1 MNNTCDYCRR
11 GIKGHLEVN
20 TLLKHPV
27 LGILLVLEESVRAGA
42 GFGSSYFTVLSALSP
57 PMSSSVAATLGFN
70 DGFFGPGIGPDKT
83 LQLGQH
89 CTIAGDCEVLADA
102 NSLECV

>member
-20 TLLKHPV
+20 TLLKHPM
-27 LGILLVLEESVRAGA
+27 LGILLVLEESVRGVD
-42 GFGSSYFTVLSALSP
+42 GFGSYFTVLPVTATAEQLAPHRLLSR
-57 PMSSSVAATLGFN
+57 
-70 DGFFGPGIGPDKT
+70 PDKT
-83 LQLGQH
+83 LQFGQH
-89 CTIAGDCEVLADA
+89 CTIAGACEVLVDA

>member
-1 MNNTCDYCRR
+1 MSNTCDYCRR

-27 LGILLVLEESVRAGA
+27 LGILLVLEESVRDGA
-42 GFGSSYFTVLSALSP
+42 GFGSQFTVLP
-57 PMSSSVAATLGFN
+57 VTATAEHLLRVLV
-70 DGFFGPGIGPDKT
+70 GPDKM
-83 LQLGQH
+83 LHLGQH
-89 CTIAGDCEVLADA
+89 CTIAGDCEVLVDA